1 MEKKLTEDVA
11 AMSANIAAHTPE
23 HFTKI
28 KPQTPEDFVD
38 NLSPEQLKEFLE
50 SIFREDEPYDADEL
64 ETDYLYPIRD
74 LENFTVD

>member
-1 MEKKLTEDVA
+1 MDKKLNEDVA

-28 KPQTPEDFVD
+28 KPIVSQTSEEFVD
-38 NLSPEQLKEFLE
+38 NLSPKQLKEFLE
-50 SIFREDEPYDADEL
+50 DIFREDEPYDAN
-64 ETDYLYPIRD
+64 D